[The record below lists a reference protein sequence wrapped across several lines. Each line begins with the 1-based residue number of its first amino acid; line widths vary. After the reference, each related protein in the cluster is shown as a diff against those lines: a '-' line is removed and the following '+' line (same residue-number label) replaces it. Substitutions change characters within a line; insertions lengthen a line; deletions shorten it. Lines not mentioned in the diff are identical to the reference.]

1 MEVCICV
8 VAGFRCGVYIKL
20 YQTGGRG
27 LHCKYD
33 CKDISRLPTRKES
46 RWEDC
51 DFLQYRWTETTYEKE
66 ESAPGMMENLEKCLA
81 TTADAMGKSCG
92 VYDMSGLAP

>member
-1 MEVCICV
+1 
-8 VAGFRCGVYIKL
+8 
-20 YQTGGRG
+20 
-27 LHCKYD
+27 
-33 CKDISRLPTRKES
+33 LPTRKES
-46 RWEDC
+46 RWEYC

-81 TTADAMGKSCG
+81 TIADAIGKSCS